1 MRNLRSGSWS
11 VPKDGNAVWENDD
24 ARCMHQSGEIRTR
37 VPARFAVA
45 DGATDATFSGL
56 WARLVTR
63 SFVRFGVPTSGDD
76 CETEE
81 FLAFFRRLQ
90 RRWMRATGQGTGR
103 LNWSAEARVVRE
115 GSFCTFAGV
124 EFHLDDQGCEM
135 RWWAIGDACVIVA
148 SAKGSVDSFPLK
160 GSWEFS
166 NRSAMV
172 KTRGD
177 FLETHDSDVFF
188 GRRFL
193 KKGDRILLVTDALA
207 EQLLSRRIQGL
218 PNKFLPDWLYVSMSD
233 MEFQEW
239 VAMAR
244 IFGMKNDDVTLV
256 MVEVG

>member
-1 MRNLRSGSWS
+1 MGDLCSGAWS

-24 ARCMHQSGEIRTR
+24 ARCRHQSGLIRTR
-37 VPARFAVA
+37 MPARFAVA

-63 SFVRFGVPTSGDD
+63 SFVRFGVPSSGKDL
-76 CETEE
+76 ETEE
-81 FLAFFRRLQ
+81 FLAFFKRLQ

-115 GSFCTFAGV
+115 GSFCTFVGA

-148 SAKGSVDSFPLK
+148 SAKGVVDSFPLK

-166 NRSAMV
+166 NLSAMV
-172 KTRGD
+172 GTRGD
-177 FLETHDSDVFF
+177 FLEKHDGNVFF
-188 GRRFL
+188 GRCFL

-207 EQLLSRRIQGL
+207 EQLLSRRIEGS
-218 PNKFLPDWLYVSMSD
+218 PNRFLPDGLHVLMSDKEFRHWVSM
-233 MEFQEW
+233 
-239 VAMAR
+239 AR
-244 IFGMKNDDVTLV
+244 AFGMKNDDVTLV
-256 MVEVG
+256 MVELS